1 MTDQE
6 QIEAWRKDFEKFI
19 VKAFDISSPTAEKR
33 RDSGE
38 YFYAHVQ
45 LAWLSW
51 CEAKRA
57 QKPVELP
64 KRNLDGSDFGGN
76 YRNGIVDGYGI
87 CFAAI
92 TGKLDIAGIP
102 YTVKGE

>member
-1 MTDQE
+1 MTEQE
-6 QIEAWRKDFEKFI
+6 QIEKWRKEFEKFI
-19 VKAFDISSPTAEKR
+19 VKAFEVSNPTAEKR

-45 LAWLSW
+45 LAWLAW
-51 CEAKRA
+51 REAKRA

-64 KRNLDGSDFGGN
+64 KPEMCFTSSKSGHGSFAYVHLDALIESL
-76 YRNGIVDGYGI
+76 
-87 CFAAI
+87 
-92 TGKLDIAGIP
+92 KSAGTK